1 MAKHSDRHIMRQQ
14 KKLDKKL
21 KRQLKPKHIN
31 AKGDTTMIPLDTL
44 ITRDH
49 LTRPLAPG
57 GGFEPPRSTKQ

>member
-14 KKLDKKL
+14 KKLDKNL

-44 ITRDH
+44 ITLDH

>member
-1 MAKHSDRHIMRQQ
+1 MRQQ

-44 ITRDH
+44 ITLDH
-49 LTRPLAPG
+49 LTNPD
-57 GGFEPPRSTKQ
+57 KK

>member
-44 ITRDH
+44 ITLDH

-57 GGFEPPRSTKQ
+57 GGFEPPRSTKR